1 MMCALEYRPNYIRF
15 LHSMRMTLTA
25 TLVLQAI
32 ARGHRFGFEIVDV
45 TGCPT
50 GTVYPALRRLEH
62 AGFLRSEWERER
74 LAARDARP
82 QRRYYELTPAGARAL
97 EGALER
103 MRALDGLRALTPRT
117 AR

>member
-1 MMCALEYRPNYIRF
+1 
-15 LHSMRMTLTA
+15 MTLTA

-45 TGCPT
+45 TGRAT

-62 AGFLRSEWERER
+62 AGFVRSEWEREQV
-74 LAARDARP
+74 ASRDGRP
-82 QRRYYELTPAGARAL
+82 QRRYYEITAAGARAL
-97 EGALER
+97 EGALEP
-103 MRALDGLRALTPRT
+103 MRSLDGLRAPAPKA